1 VRQDGMDVAAIP
13 LESLCGEAVVLDLTL
28 VEPGGVVTL
37 GDIQLASD
45 RAGGIRSGDIVLC
58 RFDYD
63 GTPATSR
70 RFDDAPISFLV
81 DSGIKLMGVDLP
93 GIDLPASDPRVQ
105 GQYNHHQLMDRDIC
119 LIELVAHLDTLR
131 KPRVTV
137 FALPIPLQGL
147 DSFPIRVLALEE
159 I

>member
-1 VRQDGMDVAAIP
+1 MNLDDYRLVDLTHIIEPETEPRPVQIEQVPAPNFIPGGPWYIMHRLEMTLNHVGTHIEAPYHVRQDGMDVAAIP

-58 RFDYD
+58 RFDYY

-81 DSGIKLMGVDLP
+81 VSGI
-93 GIDLPASDPRVQ
+93 
-105 GQYNHHQLMDRDIC
+105 
-119 LIELVAHLDTLR
+119 
-131 KPRVTV
+131 
-137 FALPIPLQGL
+137 
-147 DSFPIRVLALEE
+147 
-159 I
+159 